1 MFKRHRY
8 HKSIILQAVYF
19 KLRFT
24 PSCRD
29 VEEILRI
36 RGVKVDHSTIQ
47 RWVYKFSPMIES
59 NMHKRKKQVCDSWRM
74 DETYVKVGGKDRYLY
89 RAVDKYGSTIDFL
102 LTKRRMKG
110 SAQKFLNKAIGN
122 NGKPRI
128 INIDKSGANTSG
140 IRVVNKR
147 SLSVKKIKIRR
158 VKYLNNIVEQDHR
171 TIKRR
176 LSITTGFKEFESA
189 QRTLAGIEVI
199 NIIRKDQIKDSKS
212 SWFNTFKSLAS

>member
-1 MFKRHRY
+1 
-8 HKSIILQAVYF
+8 
-19 KLRFT
+19 
-24 PSCRD
+24 
-29 VEEILRI
+29 
-36 RGVKVDHSTIQ
+36 
-47 RWVYKFSPMIES
+47 
-59 NMHKRKKQVCDSWRM
+59 
-74 DETYVKVGGKDRYLY
+74 
-89 RAVDKYGSTIDFL
+89 
-102 LTKRRMKG
+102 MKG

-158 VKYLNNIVEQDHR
+158 VKYLNNIVDQDHR